1 MTKGVQLPLVHILS
15 WELSD
20 FGSEVSDLGS
30 EGGFFEHSLSHSS
43 STYGQRMEVQ
53 CFAIF
58 AEENTL
64 PRNAQADVNQHFF
77 NTKYIPIFHCQSV
90 IELYPKHQLL
100 SPLKPSQS
108 YLPVDV
114 LASLT
119 QVQILVYQRVYSL
132 TRFNGLVYKV
142 TGTEGIRFR
151 V

>member
-1 MTKGVQLPLVHILS
+1 MLS

-58 AEENTL
+58 AKENTL

-77 NTKYIPIFHCQSV
+77 NTNGSDDSAGNFSLLESFGLSTSEVADLCFSVLRSV
-90 IELYPKHQLL
+90 IDPWALPETLQLAQL
-100 SPLKPSQS
+100 NGSEIDNTQRFG
-108 YLPVDV
+108 
-114 LASLT
+114 LAGWFSF
-119 QVQILVYQRVYSL
+119 S
-132 TRFNGLVYKV
+132 
-142 TGTEGIRFR
+142 
-151 V
+151 